1 MNESNLLKR
10 LNLYEQRI
18 NRIKVKVFACL
29 VLVALTPAKF
39 VDKYSERVTK
49 LSVAGLGI
57 SADLSP

>member
-1 MNESNLLKR
+1 MDETNLLKR
-10 LNLYEQRI
+10 LNFDEQRI
-18 NRIKVKVFACL
+18 NRIKVEVFACL

-39 VDKYSERVTK
+39 INEYSESVSK